1 MKKATVF
8 EDTYR
13 DYLAQ
18 IAGID
23 LFPKAERLGA
33 EALEN
38 ALIIPFY
45 GKPHRI
51 SKEGVFNASGKRA
64 NFAISVVLCRYVL
77 QCPPEIPLNGEWITY
92 RELKDAGPLVGYFI
106 SNTTKIIETAF
117 AGNTAA
123 LEAASQSLGGRFNQN
138 ESSYDLS
145 ITFDFLP
152 RLPVYLRFNDKD
164 DEFPAQCSLLFRQSA
179 EKYLDMECLS
189 IGGTYLTGALIG
201 KNRGTK
207 SEG

>member
-23 LFPKAERLGA
+23 LFPRAERLGA
-33 EALEN
+33 KALEN
-38 ALIIPFY
+38 ALSIPFY

-51 SKEGVFNASGKRA
+51 SKAGVFNPSGKRA
-64 NFAISVVLCRYVL
+64 NFAISVVLCRYIL
-77 QCPPEIPLNGEWITY
+77 QCPQEIPLKGEWITY
-92 RELKDAGPLVGYFI
+92 REFKDAGPLVGYFT
-106 SNTTKIIETAF
+106 SSVTKIIETAF
-117 AGNTAA
+117 DGNPAA
-123 LEAASQSLGGRFNQN
+123 LVAACRNLGGCFDRA
-138 ESSYDLS
+138 ESFYDLAV
-145 ITFDFLP
+145 TFDFLP
-152 RLPVYLRFNDKD
+152 RIPVYLRFNDKD

-189 IGGTYLTGALIG
+189 IGGTYLAGALIG
-201 KNRGTK
+201 KFPAAK

>member
-13 DYLAQ
+13 GYLAQ

-77 QCPPEIPLNGEWITY
+77 NA
-92 RELKDAGPLVGYFI
+92 R
-106 SNTTKIIETAF
+106 
-117 AGNTAA
+117 
-123 LEAASQSLGGRFNQN
+123 R
-138 ESSYDLS
+138 
-145 ITFDFLP
+145 
-152 RLPVYLRFNDKD
+152 
-164 DEFPAQCSLLFRQSA
+164 
-179 EKYLDMECLS
+179 KYP
-189 IGGTYLTGALIG
+189 
-201 KNRGTK
+201 
-207 SEG
+207 